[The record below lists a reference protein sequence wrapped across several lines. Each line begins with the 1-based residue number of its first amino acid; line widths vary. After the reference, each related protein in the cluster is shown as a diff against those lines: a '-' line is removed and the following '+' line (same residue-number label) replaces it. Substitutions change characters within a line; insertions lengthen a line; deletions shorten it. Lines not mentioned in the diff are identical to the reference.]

1 MSHPV
6 RAALVIRRA
15 VNWLCMDPSDF
26 NPHSVDIAAF
36 ARRGEAASG
45 ALALT
50 GFDRLCGEAHPE
62 ARPAPADQVHW
73 KANAEA
79 RSVRAGGTEAW
90 LHLHVDAHLS
100 LVCQR
105 CLQPVAAALHF
116 DRSFRFVADEKQAAA
131 IDADI
136 EEDVLVLSR
145 NFDLVELIEDEL
157 LLALPLVPRHEI
169 CPQPLVGPADPV
181 VFDERVNPFD
191 VLSELKIKRKPV
203 SN

>member
-1 MSHPV
+1 M
-6 RAALVIRRA
+6 RTALMIRRA
-15 VNWLCMDPSDF
+15 VNWSGMDSSDF
-26 NPHSVDIAAF
+26 NPYSVDIAAF

-45 ALALT
+45 TLALT
-50 GFDRLCGEAHPE
+50 ALGRLCGEAHPE
-62 ARPAPADQVHW
+62 ARPDPADQVHW

-79 RSVRAGGTEAW
+79 RSVRAGGNEVW
-90 LHLHVDAHLS
+90 LHLHAETHLS

-105 CLQPVAAALHF
+105 CLQPVGAALDF

-169 CPQPLVGPADPV
+169 CPQPLAGPTDPV
-181 VFDERVNPFD
+181 AFDERINPFD
-191 VLSELKIKRKPV
+191 VLSELKIKRKPAP
-203 SN
+203 N

>member
-6 RAALVIRRA
+6 RAALAIRRA
-15 VNWLCMDPSDF
+15 VNCVGMDPSDF
-26 NPHSVDIAAF
+26 NPNSVDIAVF
-36 ARRGEAASG
+36 ARRGDAASG

-50 GFDRLCGEAHPE
+50 GFGRLCSEAHPE

-73 KANAEA
+73 KANAQA
-79 RSVRAGGTEAW
+79 RSVRAGGSEVW
-90 LHLHVDAHLS
+90 LHLHAEAHLS

-105 CLQPVAAALHF
+105 CLQTVAAALHF
-116 DRSFRFVADEKQAAA
+116 DRSFRFAADEKQAAA

-169 CPQPLVGPADPV
+169 CPQPLAGPTDPV
-181 VFDERVNPFD
+181 AFDERINPFD
-191 VLSELKIKRKPV
+191 VLSELKIKRKPAP
-203 SN
+203 N

>member
-1 MSHPV
+1 
-6 RAALVIRRA
+6 
-15 VNWLCMDPSDF
+15 MDAPDF

-36 ARRGEAASG
+36 ARRGEVASG
-45 ALALT
+45 ALPLTAL
-50 GFDRLCGEAHPE
+50 GRICGEAHPE
-62 ARPAPADQVHW
+62 ARPDPADQVHW
-73 KANAEA
+73 KAHAEA
-79 RSVRAGGTEAW
+79 RPVRAGGNEVW
-90 LHLHVDAHLS
+90 LHLRAEAHLS

-105 CLQPVAAALHF
+105 CLQAVAAPLEL
-116 DRSFRFVADEKQAAA
+116 DRSFRFVAGEKQAAA

-169 CPQPLVGPADPV
+169 CPQPLAGPTDPV
-181 VFDERVNPFD
+181 AFDERINPFD
-191 VLSELKIKRKPV
+191 VLSELKINRKPV

>member
-1 MSHPV
+1 LSHPV

-15 VNWLCMDPSDF
+15 VNWLGMDPSDF

-50 GFDRLCGEAHPE
+50 GFGRLCGEAHPE
-62 ARPAPADQVHW
+62 ARPDPADEVLW

-169 CPQPLVGPADPV
+169 CPHPLTGPTDPV
-181 VFDERVNPFD
+181 AFDERINPFD
-191 VLSELKIKRKPV
+191 VLSELKIKRKPAP
-203 SN
+203 N

>member
-1 MSHPV
+1 
-6 RAALVIRRA
+6 
-15 VNWLCMDPSDF
+15 MDASDF

-50 GFDRLCGEAHPE
+50 ALGRLCGEAHPE
-62 ARPAPADQVHW
+62 ARPDPADQVHW
-73 KANAEA
+73 KANAQA
-79 RSVRAGGTEAW
+79 RSVRAGGSEIW
-90 LHLHVDAHLS
+90 LHLHTEAHLS
-100 LVCQR
+100 LMCQR

-145 NFDLVELIEDEL
+145 NFDLGELIEDEL

-169 CPQPLVGPADPV
+169 CPQPLAGPTDPV
-181 VFDERVNPFD
+181 AFDERTNPFD

>member
-1 MSHPV
+1 MC
-6 RAALVIRRA
+6 AALVIRRA
-15 VNWLCMDPSDF
+15 VNWPGMDSSDF

-45 ALALT
+45 AFALT
-50 GFDRLCGEAHPE
+50 ALGRLCGEAHPE
-62 ARPAPADQVHW
+62 ARPDPADQVHW
-73 KANAEA
+73 NANAQA
-79 RSVRAGGTEAW
+79 RSVRAGGSEIW
-90 LHLHVDAHLS
+90 LHLHAEAHLS

-105 CLQPVAAALHF
+105 CLQAVAAPLEL

-169 CPQPLVGPADPV
+169 CPQPLAGPTDPV
-181 VFDERVNPFD
+181 AFDERINPFD
-191 VLSELKIKRKPV
+191 VLSELKLKRKPAP
-203 SN
+203 N